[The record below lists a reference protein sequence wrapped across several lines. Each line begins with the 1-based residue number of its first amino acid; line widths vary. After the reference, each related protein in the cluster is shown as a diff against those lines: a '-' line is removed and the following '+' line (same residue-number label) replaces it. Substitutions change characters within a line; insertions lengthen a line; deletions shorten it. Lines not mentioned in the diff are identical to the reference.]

1 MNTPDATYRLQ
12 LHAQFGFSEVKALVP
27 YLHELGITHIYA
39 SPIFKA
45 RPGSR
50 HGYDVCDHQILNPE
64 LGDQAAYN
72 GMMTSLKEYGMG
84 WVQDIVPNHMAVS
97 GENRMLVDVLENG
110 EASRFFEFFDIDWD
124 HPFESIKGRMIAPFL
139 GAFYGKTLENGEITI
154 GFDENGF
161 HVRYYELR
169 FPLRID
175 SYDDILTLGLKQLRS
190 KLGRE
195 NPDYIKLLGVLYNI
209 KNLAP
214 RSEGLER
221 YDQISFIKRMLH
233 ELKKGSKAISA
244 FIDANLKYINGDTGQ
259 DGPER
264 FDRLDALL
272 GKQYFRL
279 SFWKVAGEE
288 INYRRFFSINELI
301 SLRVEYDEVFQH
313 THKFILEEVHA
324 GRFSGL
330 RIDHIDGLYDPT
342 AYLKKLREEA
352 PNAYIVVEK
361 ILIGQEPLPGFWP
374 IQGTTGYDTLSLCQ
388 NLFVD
393 RDNEATFDSI
403 YAEFIEKKRSLASI
417 AQRTKSG
424 ILRRHMA
431 GDVDNLTRLVNSVSS
446 RDRHAFDITQSALRQ
461 AISELLVQFP
471 VYRTYISNDAA
482 RPADLNYIR
491 SAIRL
496 ARRRNPDLRF
506 EFDFLERF
514 LLLEFDDRMSE
525 DDKRQ
530 WIQFAMRFQQVT
542 GPLMAKGMEDTA
554 FYIYNRL
561 VCLNEVGCEPT
572 QFGIRPENFHEI
584 IEQRRKVW
592 PLSMNATATHD
603 TKRGE
608 DTRMRL
614 CALSELADEWSES
627 LHKFSRANARKRPQH
642 ADELM
647 PDKNDEYFL
656 YQTLLG
662 SWPETRD
669 EHYTARIAAY
679 LTKAVREAKLHS
691 GWINPDEEYENAYTT
706 FASKILGEDE
716 KSNFNKVFTPLHHKT
731 AQLGALYSLAQTVL
745 KVSLPGVPDFYQG
758 SELWD
763 LSLVDPDNRQP
774 VDFTLRR
781 KMLSGLKKEFSSKP
795 LDLCESLLSHYED
808 GRIKLFT
815 IWRTLMCRKAHPELF
830 LEGNYTPLLFEGR
843 HSVHAFGFVRQ
854 IETMTAI
861 VLVPRLAAGL
871 LKTEGLS
878 LGDVFKDTDAITE
891 NLPHGEYED
900 VITGESITV
909 EDRLHLDSALQ
920 HFPVAL
926 FLFVA

>member
-1 MNTPDATYRLQ
+1 MNMPDATYRLQ
-12 LHAQFGFSEVKALVP
+12 MHPQFGFSDVKNIIP
-27 YLHELGITHIYA
+27 YLHDLGITHVYA
-39 SPIFKA
+39 APIFKA
-45 RPGSR
+45 RPGSM
-50 HGYDVCDHQILNPE
+50 HGYDVCDHQMLNPE
-64 LGDQAAYN
+64 LGSQEDYDA
-72 GMMTSLKEYGMG
+72 MMASLKEHGIG

-97 GENRMLVDVLENG
+97 GENKMLVDVLENG
-110 EASRFFEFFDIDWD
+110 EASRYFEFFDIDWD
-124 HPFESIKGRMIAPFL
+124 HPFESIKGRMLAPFL
-139 GAFYGKTLENGEITI
+139 GGFYGKTLENGEITI
-154 GFDENGF
+154 DFDEHGF
-161 HVRYYELR
+161 HVRYYDLR

-175 SYDDILTLGLKQLRS
+175 TYEDILTLGLKQLRS
-190 KLGRE
+190 RLGRE

-214 RSEGLER
+214 RSEGMER

-233 ELKKGSKAISA
+233 ELKKGSKAISSY
-244 FIDANLKYINGDTGQ
+244 IDANLKYINGETGQ

-272 GKQYFRL
+272 AKQFFRL

-301 SLRVEYDEVFQH
+301 SLRVEYDDVFQH
-313 THKFILEEVHA
+313 THKFILSEIHA

-342 AYLKKLREEA
+342 SYLKKLREEA
-352 PNAYIVVEK
+352 PDAYIVVEK
-361 ILIGQEPLPGFWP
+361 VLAEHEPLPGFWP
-374 IQGTTGYDTLSLCQ
+374 IQGTTGYDFLNKSQ

-393 RDNEATFDSI
+393 TENAAAFDSL
-403 YAEFIEKKRSLASI
+403 YASFIEKKRSLTTI
-417 AQRTKSG
+417 GQRMKSS

-496 ARRRNPDLRF
+496 ARRRNPELCF

-530 WIQFAMRFQQVT
+530 WIQFVMRFQQVT

-561 VCLNEVGCEPT
+561 ICLNEVGSEPT
-572 QFGIRPENFHEI
+572 QFGIPPEEFHEFI
-584 IEQRRKVW
+584 VERRRVW
-592 PLSMNATATHD
+592 PYAMNATATHD

-614 CALSELADEWSES
+614 CALSELADEWAEALS
-627 LHKFSRANARKRPQH
+627 KFSRSNARKRPSN
-642 ADELM
+642 ADEMM

-662 SWPETRD
+662 SWPEIRD
-669 EHYTARIAAY
+669 ATYAERISDY
-679 LTKAVREAKLHS
+679 LIKAVREAKQHS
-691 GWINPDEEYENAYTT
+691 GWINPNEEYENAYTV
-706 FASKILGEDE
+706 FANKILAEDE
-716 KSNFNKVFTPLHHKT
+716 KSNFYKTFTTLQRR
-731 AQLGALYSLAQTVL
+731 ASQLGALYSLAQTTM
-745 KVSLPGVPDFYQG
+745 KVALPGVPDIYQG
-758 SELWD
+758 TELWD
-763 LSLVDPDNRQP
+763 FSLVDPDNRRP
-774 VDFTLRR
+774 VDFTVRR
-781 KMLSGLKKEFSSKP
+781 KILASLKKDFSNKTLS
-795 LDLCESLLSHYED
+795 LCESLLTTFED

-815 IWRTLMCRKAHPELF
+815 LWRALMCRSAYPKLF
-830 LEGNYTPLLFEGR
+830 RDGDYTPLTFEGR
-843 HSVHAFGFVRQ
+843 HSIHAFGFARQ
-854 IETMTAI
+854 YESTAA
-861 VLVPRLAAGL
+861 LVIFPRLTAGL
-871 LKTEGLS
+871 LKPEGLS
-878 LGDVFKDTDAITE
+878 IHDAFKDTDALTE
-891 NLPHGEYED
+891 HLLPGEYEHAF
-900 VITGESITV
+900 TGETITIGN
-909 EDRLHLDSALQ
+909 RLHLDTLFQPFPIALL
-920 HFPVAL
+920 VCAE
-926 FLFVA
+926 